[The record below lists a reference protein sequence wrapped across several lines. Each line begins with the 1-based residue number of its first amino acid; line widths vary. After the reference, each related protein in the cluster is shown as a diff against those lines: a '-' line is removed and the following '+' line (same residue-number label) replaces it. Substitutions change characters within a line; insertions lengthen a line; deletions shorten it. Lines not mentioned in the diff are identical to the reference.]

1 MSSLAEAWD
10 RSPLAEDHGDPLD
23 RLLGDALRRQEGPD
37 LVRMVAEVRELR
49 TARGAA
55 PGALADYLA
64 EVDVPSAIALV
75 RSFTTWLHL
84 ANLREQADHEEPL
97 PPGTYL
103 ATTVDRI
110 IDAGV
115 DPTQLAATLE
125 HLELRPVFTAHP
137 TQSVR
142 PQLLATLRDI
152 DALLRQRSG
161 VAGRMRERVD
171 RRLAELVDAVWQTNT
186 LREERPKP
194 AEEAASVLWHLDQLA
209 AAVVP
214 ELLEEL
220 EDELGRLG
228 IELAVP
234 ARPLHFGT
242 WVGGDRD
249 GNPRITPEVTLRT
262 LTAQFERAL
271 DALVIAVDRL
281 AHALGCSTRVVE
293 VSPALRDGLTLDAAE
308 LPGVHAELGTAL
320 ATEPYRMKCAYVRQ
334 RLLNTRDGVTG
345 GYRSVDGLLADLAQM
360 GESLLANRGELL
372 ARGSVR
378 RTMRTA
384 AAFGFHLATMDVR
397 EHAQRTQAVVASLVD
412 RFGQTSGSL
421 PYEALEPADRHAVLA
436 AELAGRRPL
445 MPAAA
450 RLGEEESATAEIFA
464 TVRTALDRF
473 GDGAVESWIISHTES
488 ADDVLA
494 AVLCAREA
502 GLVDVSQGVARLG
515 FVPLLE
521 TVSAVRAA
529 GQLLDDLLSDPA
541 YRRLVELRGNLQ
553 EVMLGYSD
561 SNKEAGITTSRWE
574 LHRAQR
580 RLRDVAQRH
589 GVLLRLSHGRGGTI
603 SRGGGPTHEAIQAQP
618 YGTLDGAIK
627 VTEQGEVIPA
637 KYGQPARAR
646 YNLERALAAV
656 IEASVLHRTS
666 VLPLELLERWD
677 GVMDVVSDAAFAA
690 YRQLVEDP
698 GLVRYFM
705 TSTPVEE
712 LDGLNI
718 GSRPSRRPGPGAG
731 IEDLRAI
738 PWVFGWTQ
746 SRQIVPA
753 WFGLGS
759 GLAAARAAGYGDEL
773 AAMAV
778 NWNFFRTFLSNA
790 EMSLAKAD
798 LAIAAQYVDRLVDPA
813 LHGIFTVIGAEYQ
826 RTVDELLRVVR
837 QPHLLASNPSLRRSI
852 ESRREWLDPLCH
864 LQVELLA
871 RLRTPNGAAD
881 PLLKRALLLTVNGV
895 ATGIQNTG

>member
-1 MSSLAEAWD
+1 MSSLVEAWD
-10 RSPLAEDHGDPLD
+10 RSPRTEGDDDPLS
-23 RLLGDALRRQEGPD
+23 RLVNDALRRQEGPD

-49 TARGAA
+49 SASDVA
-55 PGALADYLA
+55 PGELADYLA
-64 EVDVPSAIALV
+64 EVNIPSAIALV

-84 ANLREQADHEEPL
+84 ANLREQADQEESL

-103 ATTVDRI
+103 AATVDRI

-115 DPTQLAATLE
+115 DPTLLAAMVK

-152 DALLRQRSG
+152 DALLRQRSA
-161 VAGRMRERVD
+161 VTGRMQERVD

-209 AAVVP
+209 ASVVP

-220 EDELGRLG
+220 EEELGRLG
-228 IELAVP
+228 IELAVT
-234 ARPLHFGT
+234 ARPLQFGT

-249 GNPRITPEVTLRT
+249 GNPRITPEVTLET
-262 LTAQFERAL
+262 MAAQFDRAL
-271 DALVIAVDRL
+271 EALLIAVDRL
-281 AHALGCSTRVVE
+281 AHALGSSTRVVE
-293 VSPALRDGLTLDAAE
+293 VSPALRDGLMLDAAE
-308 LPGVHAELGTAL
+308 LPSVHAEVGTSL
-320 ATEPYRMKCAYVRQ
+320 ATEPYRLKCAYVRQ
-334 RLLNTRDGVTG
+334 RLLNTRNGVPG
-345 GYRSVDGLLADLAQM
+345 GYSGVDGLIADLDQM

-378 RTMRTA
+378 RTIRTA
-384 AAFGFHLATMDVR
+384 SAFGFHLATMDVR
-397 EHAQRTQAVVASLVD
+397 EHAQRTQAVVGAMVD
-412 RFGQTSGSL
+412 RFGQTPGSV
-421 PYEALEPADRHAVLA
+421 PYEALAPAERHAVLA

-445 MPAAA
+445 LPAAA
-450 RLGEEESATAEIFA
+450 RLGDEESATAEIFA

-473 GDGAVESWIISHTES
+473 GEGAVESWIISHTDS

-494 AVLCAREA
+494 AALCAREA
-502 GLVDVSQGVARLG
+502 GLVDVPQGVARLG

-529 GQLLDDLLSDPA
+529 GEILDDLLCDPA
-541 YRRLVELRGNLQ
+541 YRRLVELRGNIQ

-580 RLRDVAQRH
+580 QLRDVAQRH
-589 GVLLRLSHGRGGTI
+589 GVLLRLSHGRGGAI

-646 YNLERALAAV
+646 HNLERALAAV

-666 VLPLELLERWD
+666 LLPLDLLGRWD
-677 GVMDVVSDAAFAA
+677 GVMDIVSDAAFAA
-690 YRQLVEDP
+690 YRRLVEDP
-698 GLVRYFM
+698 GLVPYFM

-718 GSRPSRRPGPGAG
+718 GSRPSRRPGPSAG

-773 AAMAV
+773 VAMADQ
-778 NWNFFRTFLSNA
+778 WNFLRTFLANV
-790 EMSLAKAD
+790 EMSLAKTD
-798 LAIAAQYVDRLVDPA
+798 LTIAAQYVDRLVDPA
-813 LHGIFTVIGAEYQ
+813 LHGIFTVIRAEYQ
-826 RTVDELLRVVR
+826 RTVEELLRVVR
-837 QPHLLASNPSLRRSI
+837 QPHLLAGNPALRDSI
-852 ESRREWLDPLCH
+852 DNRRDWLDPLCY

-871 RLRTPNGAAD
+871 RLRASNGDAD
-881 PLLKRALLLTVNGV
+881 PSLKRALLLTVNGV
-895 ATGIQNTG
+895 AAGIQNTG